1 MAVNV
6 IDVVSRQ
13 DAVGKTFF
21 ALILMGGM
29 EFVKSRKTGSFYATA
44 LKTSITTTFPE
55 QFCRGLIGKT
65 IPGEIQRM
73 EVDPYDYTV
82 EETGEVVTLTHKY
95 RFNPKPNE
103 VTMEQTVFAPE
114 MAAVHS

>member
-13 DAVGKTFF
+13 DVAGKTFF

-29 EFVKSRKTGSFYATA
+29 EFVQSRKTGSWYATSC
-44 LKTSITTTFPE
+44 KSSITTTFPE
-55 QFCRGLIGKT
+55 QFCKGLIGKT

-73 EVDPYDYTV
+73 EVDPYEYTV

-95 RFNPKPNE
+95 RYNPKPNSVSIE
-103 VTMEQTVFAPE
+103 ETVFAPE